1 MRLLLDTS
9 VIIEG
14 ERKNFDIGQW
24 VAKAGHEVLICDATI
39 TEYLAGKPA
48 KDAGKQKRWLE
59 YFENYLSLIES
70 VSLDRQIC
78 ERAGELLAHARSH
91 GHTLP
96 LGDGFH
102 AAVAELEDLT
112 VATLDEAHFKALGV
126 RTVNPLK

>member
-1 MRLLLDTS
+1 MRILLDTS
-9 VIIEG
+9 LIIEG

-24 VAKAGHEVLICDATI
+24 VTKAGHEVMICDATI

-48 KDAGKQKRWLE
+48 KDAGKQKRWRE
-59 YFENYLSLIES
+59 YFENFLSAIES

-78 ERAGELLAHARSH
+78 ERAGELLAEARRH

-96 LGDGFH
+96 LGDGYH

-112 VATLDEAHFKALGV
+112 VATLDEPHFKALGV